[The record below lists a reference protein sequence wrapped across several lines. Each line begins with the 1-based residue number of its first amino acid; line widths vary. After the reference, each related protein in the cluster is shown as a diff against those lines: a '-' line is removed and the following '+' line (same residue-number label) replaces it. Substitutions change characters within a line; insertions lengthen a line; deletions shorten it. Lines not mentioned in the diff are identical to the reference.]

1 MERKL
6 KSPQMQQWDWLAYM
20 STEYPRFPFKNLFDD
35 EHAEMLSPLLRAQ
48 GLTI

>member
-35 EHAEMLSPLLRAQ
+35 EHGEMLSPLLRAH